1 MHNHRIEHSI
11 DVLSEARTLKTRRGL
26 HQNWIGTIH
35 VLCIINIM
43 YLMLKLVYKSC
54 NSVEVL
60 ANDYNWN
67 LTTNFVHN
75 QRITFS
81 GARTPLKSGRGL
93 HHNRG
98 DDSIGA
104 TTQPGRD
111 GIGALEWHPILCPH
125 RWTMGCFLSVIQ
137 RKMTAIYRE
146 CIALWCQISLST
158 SAQVMTSCLTVP
170 NHYLNQCWIIIST
183 VLWHSAGGNFTRN
196 VLLMLHLD
204 LKMKL
209 DTAASHRGNGRV
221 HTKPLKVL
229 EFQRSAWKV
238 LTF

>member
-1 MHNHRIEHSI
+1 M
-11 DVLSEARTLKTRRGL
+11 DLT
-26 HQNWIGTIH
+26 
-35 VLCIINIM
+35 
-43 YLMLKLVYKSC
+43 LKLVYKSC

-67 LTTNFVHN
+67 LTINFVHN
-75 QRITFS
+75 QRISFS

-104 TTQPGRD
+104 TTQPDRD
-111 GIGALEWHPILCPH
+111 GIGARTPVTHAWMTPH
-125 RWTMGCFLSVIQ
+125 TLPSQVSYGFFLSVIQ

-146 CIALWCQISLST
+146 CTALWCQISLST

-170 NHYLNQCWIIIST
+170 NHYLNQCWIIISA

-196 VLLMLHLD
+196 VLLMLQLD

-229 EFQRSAWKV
+229 EFQWSAWKV